1 MKNILIVGA
10 GPGVSFGV
18 AKRFAGEGFRV
29 LLVARNEEKLNASVQ
44 VLKGL
49 GFEAQAQ
56 PADVSDFN
64 ALTNAIDRLQA
75 DCGFID
81 VLLYN
86 AAALRKTPPSGLDP
100 ETMVEDFRVNVAGAL
115 VAVQK
120 VLPSM
125 QEQKKGTILLTGGGL
140 SLNPYYEYASLSVGK
155 AGIRNLTFSLAQ
167 ELQPH
172 GIKVG
177 TVTIAGFVKKDT
189 HFDPDKIAE
198 AFWKIHASKQG
209 VEIVYQ

>member
-1 MKNILIVGA
+1 MKNILIIGA

-29 LLVARNEEKLNASVQ
+29 LLIARNLEKLNASVQ
-44 VLKGL
+44 VLQGL
-49 GFEAQAQ
+49 GFEAHAQ
-56 PADVSDFN
+56 SADVSDFD
-64 ALTNAIDRLQA
+64 ALTHAMDQLQN
-75 DCGFID
+75 DYGFID

-86 AAALRKTPPSGLDP
+86 AAALRKTPPSDLDP
-100 ETMVEDFRVNVAGAL
+100 ETMVQDFRVNVAGAL

-125 QEQKKGTILLTGGGL
+125 QQQKRGTILLTGGGL
-140 SLNPYYEYASLSVGK
+140 SLNPYFEYTSLSVGK
-155 AGIRNLTFSLAQ
+155 AGIRNLAFSLAQ
-167 ELQPH
+167 ELQPQ

-177 TVTIAGFVKKDT
+177 TVTIAGYVKKDT

-198 AFWKIHASKQG
+198 EFWKIHASKQG
-209 VEIVYQ
+209 VEVVYQ

>member
-1 MKNILIVGA
+1 MQNILIIGA

-18 AKRFAGEGFRV
+18 ARRFAKEGFRI
-29 LLVARNEEKLNASVQ
+29 LLVARNQEKLDASVQ

-49 GFEAQAQ
+49 GFEAHAQ
-56 PADVSDFN
+56 SADVSDFN
-64 ALTNAIDRLQA
+64 ALAGVIGQFQTQY
-75 DCGFID
+75 GFID

-86 AAALRKTPPSGLDP
+86 AAALRKTPPSSTDP
-100 ETMVEDFRVNVAGAL
+100 EIMVQDFRVNVAAAL
-115 VAVQK
+115 AAVQK
-120 VLPSM
+120 VLPAM
-125 QEQKKGTILLTGGGL
+125 QQQKKGTILLTGGGL

-155 AGIRNLTFSLAQ
+155 AGIRSLAFSLAQ
-167 ELQPH
+167 ELQPQ

-198 AFWKIHASKQG
+198 EFWKMHTSKQS
-209 VEIVYQ
+209 VEMVYQ

>member
-1 MKNILIVGA
+1 M
-10 GPGVSFGV
+10 
-18 AKRFAGEGFRV
+18 
-29 LLVARNEEKLNASVQ
+29 
-44 VLKGL
+44 
-49 GFEAQAQ
+49 
-56 PADVSDFN
+56 
-64 ALTNAIDRLQA
+64 
-75 DCGFID
+75 
-81 VLLYN
+81 LLYN

-198 AFWKIHASKQG
+198 EFWKIHASKQG